1 MITSFIRQTA
11 LTWSLV
17 RMLYT
22 YEIKLQSM
30 STKISPLALYLL
42 LFVTGIFGLNQ
53 ELKAQVV
60 APDLLCVSN
69 DTLVWTPAANPCGSF
84 NAYLVFGSTQLNGP
98 YNLLATITNPTIN
111 SYFNT
116 SASGQTW
123 YYYLQSDHN
132 CPGQARLSSD
142 TLDNRIP
149 LAGPMQS
156 VSVEGGG
163 VVVRWEASPSPETF
177 AYIINRVAPAGTQ
190 AIDTVY
196 GANTLIFTDFS
207 ANAGQASE
215 TYYVLALDRCGN
227 KSLVGDPHTTM
238 LLASSTPNACESSV
252 RLSWNPY
259 NNMPQG
265 IAYYEIFTVDNNGQ
279 ASPVGR
285 SSSTSFS
292 YDQINDGQTICFYV
306 EAVSNGNVRARSSQQ
321 CLTVAITQPLRVI
334 YGLGADVE
342 PTGSVR
348 AEWLWDPTA
357 TITTARIDRQLPAS
371 NTVNLALPSPLVAQN
386 FFSDPAPNTG
396 TTLVYTVTAQDRCN
410 NTITSNRINSL
421 LLTGAALDDQATNR
435 FQWPTYTHDLLAS
448 ISYELVRIEPNG
460 NELII
465 FTGDS
470 LSLTFDDE
478 VNDTDTE
485 SRCYFL
491 RANIIFRTPDGK
503 TYPRVLRSN
512 RICLSQPVRLY
523 VPNVFAPEG
532 INRIFKPQTPSEQ
545 ITEYSMEILDRW
557 GGVLFQS
564 SNIDTGWNGESR
576 GEPLPQGVYLYR
588 ISLTQ
593 GNGRQ
598 FEKIGTITLIR

>member
-1 MITSFIRQTA
+1 
-11 LTWSLV
+11 
-17 RMLYT
+17 MLYT

-98 YNLLATITNPTIN
+98 YNLLATITNPAIN

-279 ASPVGR
+279 ATPVGR

-410 NTITSNRINSL
+410 NTIISNRINSL

-460 NELII
+460 SELVI

-491 RANIIFRTPDGK
+491 RANVIFRTPDGK

-564 SNIDTGWNGESR
+564 SNIDTGWDGESR

-598 FEKIGTITLIR
+598 FEKIGTVTLIR

>member
-1 MITSFIRQTA
+1 
-11 LTWSLV
+11 
-17 RMLYT
+17 
-22 YEIKLQSM
+22 M
-30 STKISPLALYLL
+30 STKISPLALFLL
-42 LFVTGIFGLNQ
+42 LFVTGTFLLNPV
-53 ELKAQVV
+53 LKAQIA

-69 DTLVWTPAANPCGSF
+69 DTLVWTPAVNTCGSF
-84 NAYLVFGSTQLNGP
+84 NAYLVYGSTQFNGP
-98 YNLLATITNPTIN
+98 YNLLATIANPATNT
-111 SYFNT
+111 YFNT
-116 SASGQTW
+116 TASGQTW

-132 CPGQARLSSD
+132 CPGQPRLSSD

-156 VSVEGGG
+156 VSVEDGG
-163 VVVRWEASPSPETF
+163 VVVSWQASPSPETY

-196 GANTLIFTDFS
+196 GANTLTFTDYS
-207 ANAGQASE
+207 ANAGLTSE

-252 RLSWNPY
+252 QLRWNPY

-279 ASPVGR
+279 ATPVGR
-285 SSSTSFS
+285 SNNTSFS
-292 YDQINDGQTICFYV
+292 YNQINDGQTICFFV

-348 AEWLWDPTA
+348 TEWLWDPTA
-357 TITTARIDRQLPAS
+357 TITSARIDRLPPAA
-371 NTVNLALPSPLVAQN
+371 NTVNLALPAPLVAQN
-386 FFSDPAPNTG
+386 FFSDPAPNTNS
-396 TTLVYTVTAQDRCN
+396 TLRYTVTAQDRCN
-410 NTITSNRINSL
+410 NTITSNQISSL
-421 LLTGAALDDQATNR
+421 LLAGTALDDQAVNKL
-435 FQWPTYTHDLLAS
+435 QWPAYVHDLLDS
-448 ISYELVRIEPNG
+448 ITYELVRIEPNG
-460 NELII
+460 SELVI
-465 FTGDS
+465 FAGNS
-470 LSLTFDDE
+470 LALSFNDEFDG
-478 VNDTDTE
+478 TDTE

-491 RANIIFRTPDGK
+491 RANVIFRTPDDK
-503 TYPRVLRSN
+503 TFARVIRSN
-512 RICLSQPVRLY
+512 RVCLSQPVRLY

-557 GGVLFQS
+557 GGILFQS
-564 SNIDTGWNGESR
+564 SNIDSGWDGESR

-593 GNGRQ
+593 GNGQQLERV
-598 FEKIGTITLIR
+598 GTVTLIR

>member
-1 MITSFIRQTA
+1 
-11 LTWSLV
+11 
-17 RMLYT
+17 
-22 YEIKLQSM
+22 M
-30 STKISPLALYLL
+30 STKISPLALFLL
-42 LFVTGIFGLNQ
+42 LFIAGTFLLNP
-53 ELKAQVV
+53 ELKAQIA

-69 DTLVWTPAANPCGSF
+69 DTLVWTPAVNACGSF
-84 NAYLVFGSTQLNGP
+84 NAYLVYGSTQFNGP
-98 YNLLATITNPTIN
+98 YNLLATIVNPATNT
-111 SYFNT
+111 YFNT
-116 SASGQTW
+116 AASGQTW

-132 CPGQARLSSD
+132 CPGQLRLSSD

-163 VVVRWEASPSPETF
+163 VVVSWQASPSPETY
-177 AYIINRVAPAGTQ
+177 AYIINRVVPAGTQ

-196 GANTLIFTDFS
+196 GDNTLTFTDYS
-207 ANAGQASE
+207 ANAGLSSE

-252 RLSWNPY
+252 QLSWNPY

-285 SSSTSFS
+285 SNTTSFS
-292 YDQINDGQTICFYV
+292 YNQINDGQTICFFV

-357 TITTARIDRQLPAS
+357 TITSARIDRLPPAAS
-371 NTVNLALPSPLVAQN
+371 TINLALPAPLIAQN
-386 FFSDPAPNTG
+386 FFSDPAPNTNSI
-396 TTLVYTVTAQDRCN
+396 LKYTVTAQDRCN
-410 NTITSNRINSL
+410 NTITSNQISSL
-421 LLTGAALDDQATNR
+421 LLIGTALDDQATNR
-435 FQWPTYTHDLLAS
+435 LQWPAYDHDLLFS
-448 ISYELVRIEPNG
+448 VFYELVRIEPNG
-460 NELII
+460 SELII
-465 FTGDS
+465 FAGDS
-470 LSLTFDDE
+470 LALSFDDE
-478 VNDTDTE
+478 IDDTDNE

-491 RANIIFRTPDGK
+491 RANVVFRTPDDK
-503 TYPRVLRSN
+503 TFTQVIRSN
-512 RICLSQPVRLY
+512 RVCLSQPVRLY

-557 GGVLFQS
+557 GGILFQS
-564 SNIDTGWNGESR
+564 SNIDSGWDGESR

-593 GNGRQ
+593 GNGQQLERV
-598 FEKIGTITLIR
+598 GTVTLIR